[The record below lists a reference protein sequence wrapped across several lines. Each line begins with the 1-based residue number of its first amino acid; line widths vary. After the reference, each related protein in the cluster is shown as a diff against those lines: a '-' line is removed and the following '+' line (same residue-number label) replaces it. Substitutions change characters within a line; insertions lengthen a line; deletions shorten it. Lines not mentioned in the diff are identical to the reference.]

1 MSSRRAA
8 VVAVVVAVLAGLV
21 GVLVGSKMSSGTG
34 AAERGGSREPT
45 VVGEADPVV
54 QRDVSDVAL
63 AYAELTSRAPYLE
76 KAAFE
81 AELSGLV
88 APDAGD
94 EVDRI
99 TAGVDRL
106 RKSVAPAVAEGDTVW
121 WTVKPLAVRVSDE
134 GTDRASVS
142 VWSVS
147 VKSAAGVWDPVTAF
161 MLMRVEL
168 ERTGEGWKVF
178 SSATEVR
185 DAPAPLLAVDHVP
198 PVDAAA
204 FAESLSGFEL
214 VETDR

>member
-1 MSSRRAA
+1 M
-8 VVAVVVAVLAGLV
+8 
-21 GVLVGSKMSSGTG
+21 
-34 AAERGGSREPT
+34 P
-45 VVGEADPVV
+45 
-54 QRDVSDVAL
+54 
-63 AYAELTSRAPYLE
+63 
-76 KAAFE
+76 
-81 AELSGLV
+81 
-88 APDAGD
+88 
-94 EVDRI
+94 
-99 TAGVDRL
+99 
-106 RKSVAPAVAEGDTVW
+106 
-121 WTVKPLAVRVSDE
+121 
-134 GTDRASVS
+134 
-142 VWSVS
+142 

>member
-8 VVAVVVAVLAGLV
+8 VGAVVVALLAGLV
-21 GVLVGSKMSSGTG
+21 GVLVGSKVSSGTG

-76 KAAFE
+76 IAAFE

-88 APDAGD
+88 AADAGD

-106 RKSVAPAVAEGDTVW
+106 RKAVAPAVAEGDTVW

-134 GTDRASVS
+134 GTDRVSVS
-142 VWSVS
+142 VWAVS

-168 ERTGEGWKVF
+168 ERSAEGWKVF
-178 SSATEVR
+178 SSVTEVG

-204 FAESLSGFEL
+204 FAESLAGFEL